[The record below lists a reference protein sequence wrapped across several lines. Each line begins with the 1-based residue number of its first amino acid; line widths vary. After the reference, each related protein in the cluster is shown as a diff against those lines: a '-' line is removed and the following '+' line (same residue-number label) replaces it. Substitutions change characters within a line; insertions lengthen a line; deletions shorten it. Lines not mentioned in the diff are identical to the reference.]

1 MRHGGLVRYV
11 LVIVI
16 LLCPFSGAKPN
27 PPQPP
32 RSNPNPPPQSTPN
45 RSRLPIANGV
55 SKPPKEPI
63 LCRHDT
69 SCGCPDSN
77 RYYEGVL
84 NYETESESG
93 HFMAVPPPPPDRLPL
108 PPPPLPNR
116 ATQNPRQEIAHPR
129 VVIRPETQ
137 RGGVYLGYQSE
148 GDSARWVS
156 HAPPPPPSA
165 TSTSSPES
173 DPEWVPQP
181 PPRPPFMT
189 DAPRMDL
196 PPTVPRP
203 RRTPSSGGPTSQVH
217 PQSNGRPAGRSASQ
231 KDGKPAGQKA
241 AGFKTGQEFVKDE
254 EHGNRPSTATDI
266 CHVEEMRAKVLEN
279 GRFELVEQSN
289 ISEGSVHTIL
299 IENVD
304 THRVSGFDLQ
314 LRTLR
319 SEEAQ
324 EPFHLQVEILEEQI
338 PVLVVR
344 DAPDIETVFDD
355 DSQHQP
361 GPSGLSGLRL
371 PTGPTFSASTKPPTT
386 ASTQSPSTSTTP
398 SSASTNGGPQVQ
410 RHDSLRLSD
419 HYEGFYLNELSDS
432 ESARWKILRPPPP
445 PVTSSDSETESS
457 DENWIP
463 EPPPRPPGYVEPPAT
478 IMRTR
483 RPSQPDKSGS
493 QVFGRSSSQVISN
506 GNGGLSSQVAMNGNG
521 RTSSQATL
529 VPSNSNRRRMRS
541 TSGGYRN

>member
-1 MRHGGLVRYV
+1 M
-11 LVIVI
+11 
-16 LLCPFSGAKPN
+16 LLFQVSIYRCVNWARQKNRLTSPLRSLSFGNGKKPN

-137 RGGVYLGYQSE
+137 RGGVYLGYESE

-241 AGFKTGQEFVKDE
+241 AGNNGKARKK
-254 EHGNRPSTATDI
+254 P
-266 CHVEEMRAKVLEN
+266 N
-279 GRFELVEQSN
+279 GRAV
-289 ISEGSVHTIL
+289 
-299 IENVD
+299 
-304 THRVSGFDLQ
+304 
-314 LRTLR
+314 
-319 SEEAQ
+319 
-324 EPFHLQVEILEEQI
+324 
-338 PVLVVR
+338 
-344 DAPDIETVFDD
+344 
-355 DSQHQP
+355 
-361 GPSGLSGLRL
+361 
-371 PTGPTFSASTKPPTT
+371 
-386 ASTQSPSTSTTP
+386 
-398 SSASTNGGPQVQ
+398 GG
-410 RHDSLRLSD
+410 
-419 HYEGFYLNELSDS
+419 
-432 ESARWKILRPPPP
+432 
-445 PVTSSDSETESS
+445 
-457 DENWIP
+457 
-463 EPPPRPPGYVEPPAT
+463 
-478 IMRTR
+478 
-483 RPSQPDKSGS
+483 
-493 QVFGRSSSQVISN
+493 
-506 GNGGLSSQVAMNGNG
+506 
-521 RTSSQATL
+521 
-529 VPSNSNRRRMRS
+529 
-541 TSGGYRN
+541 